1 MNDLFSAVK
10 SSEAERFCILCRS
23 LRQTAFHVHFYLPL
37 RDEPTLC
44 CHTGH
49 YFSQDFIAVRAVL
62 PTPNPTHTHTQDY
75 NLSTTILITTYETF
89 TSQQHFT
96 PLRVE

>member
-62 PTPNPTHTHTQDY
+62 PTPPPTHTQDY